1 MFSVLMSLYNK
12 EEPQNLWECLESI
25 KSQTL
30 QADEIVIVYDGF
42 VNDSLN
48 AIVES
53 FKDVLNIKVLPLKK
67 NVGLGRA
74 LQKGLEYCQHE
85 IVARMD
91 TDDICQP
98 NRFEKQ
104 INFILEN
111 QDVDMLGTSII
122 EFDEENNQRLKAL
135 PENNEEIRKFSI
147 WKNPLNHMTIVFRKS
162 RVMEVGG
169 YRHHLY
175 MEDYNLWLRMISAGF
190 RIENMPDTLVN
201 ARVGKQMVEK
211 RRGINYIK
219 SEVELMRLKRELRLT
234 GKYNGWLIFLV
245 RSATRIAPSG
255 VLSFLYNKDRVKV
268 KGL

>member
-147 WKNPLNHMTIVFRKS
+147 WKNP
-162 RVMEVGG
+162 
-169 YRHHLY
+169 
-175 MEDYNLWLRMISAGF
+175 
-190 RIENMPDTLVN
+190 
-201 ARVGKQMVEK
+201 
-211 RRGINYIK
+211 
-219 SEVELMRLKRELRLT
+219 
-234 GKYNGWLIFLV
+234 
-245 RSATRIAPSG
+245 
-255 VLSFLYNKDRVKV
+255 
-268 KGL
+268 